1 MADIKRKK
9 DTPST
14 KRDVPLTY
22 AQQMELEG
30 EPLPKKGS
38 AQIVRGIQGLDPQV
52 LHLAAAKHYGKDTS
66 PNLLMDLPKMEAG
79 DDSYDGIIEGAIH
92 QRLGNKL
99 NLTQKQIDNMTQ
111 EEWDNLPIVEGPKSG
126 SPRIVNKLR
135 NIK

>member
-22 AQQMELEG
+22 AQRMELEG

-38 AQIVRGIQGLDPQV
+38 AQIVRGLRGLDPQV
-52 LHLAAAKHYGKDTS
+52 LNLAAAQHYGKDTS

-79 DDSYDGIIEGAIH
+79 DDSYERSGD
-92 QRLGNKL
+92 NSPL
-99 NLTQKQIDNMTQ
+99 NLTQEQIDNMTQ
-111 EEWDNLPIVEGPKSG
+111 EEWDNLPIVTGPKSG